1 MRQQSGVHHAAYL
14 PAKGKITGR
23 PLIATVRI
31 LARAA
36 ARDWLANPGLKKA
49 AGEINS
55 DISRPEGEQ

>member
-1 MRQQSGVHHAAYL
+1 MRQQSDHAADLPAQGNKPGVH
-14 PAKGKITGR
+14 
-23 PLIATVRI
+23 PLIGMVRI

-55 DISRPEGEQ
+55 DTPRSEVEQ